1 MYRYATSALVVM
13 FLATAAWGGYV
24 DTTPD
29 LPSPTYEGDDI
40 YVNRYTYDGLDRR
53 IRTDNVSVGTRLP
66 APDPDFAVDSFF
78 DVTYRIEFDD
88 GTGGGFELWEV
99 PTTSQMRITGLPWDG
114 VNPTRQFKV
123 EILSLELVCPYNSDI
138 ILATESGASDGPMD
152 VTDLGGGLYHIDSF
166 FDISFGLSMH
176 GPFGPWEYSLDPPQR
191 LVGTP
196 EPATLALLLLGG
208 LALLRR
214 RGKP

>member
-1 MYRYATSALVVM
+1 MYRYAKLAFVMM

-53 IRTDNVSVGTRLP
+53 IRTDNVSVGTRVP
-66 APDPDFAVDSFF
+66 PPDPGLAVDSFF
-78 DVTYRIEFDD
+78 DITYRIEFDD
-88 GTGGGFELWEV
+88 GMGGGFELWEV
-99 PTTSQMRITGLPWDG
+99 PTISEMRITGLPWDG
-114 VNPTRQFKV
+114 VNPTRQFGV
-123 EILSLELVCPYNSDI
+123 EILSLELVCPYNPDI
-138 ILATESGASDGPMD
+138 ILAAELGAAGGAISA
-152 VTDLGGGLYHIDSF
+152 TDLGGGLYQIDSF
-166 FDISFGLSMH
+166 FDISFSLSMH
-176 GPFGPWEYSLDPPQR
+176 GPLGPWEYSQDPPQH

-196 EPATLALLLLGG
+196 EPATLGLLLVGG

-214 RGKP
+214 RR